1 MPMHSPFADIATAI
15 DEMRSGR
22 MIIVVD
28 DEDRENEGD
37 LTMAAEMVTP
47 EAVNFMAKFGRG
59 LICLAM
65 TPQRLDF
72 LGLGLMSAHNSSRFG
87 TAFTESIDALGRG
100 VTTGI
105 SAYDRSETIRCA
117 IDPATEP
124 ADLGRPGH
132 IFPLRAQPGGVLVRP
147 GQTEAGVDLARLA
160 GLKPAGVICE
170 IMNDD
175 GSMARVPDLV
185 RFSSEHGMKMITVAE
200 LIRYRLEHD
209 CVIHKTPSAMLPTK
223 YGPLSVTVYGSDFDE
238 EPHVALVF
246 GEPGRSAQ
254 SPLVRLHSRGDGV
267 SAAFLRIAAAR
278 GGVLIGRRSE
288 ICGPGEYRGEDH
300 GVVGV
305 FEQRP
310 SAAIGGECRH
320 ADVLIAARILRDL
333 GVDSIRLLSNSPEP
347 VAGLCLGGVNV
358 VEYVS
363 LPAREPALASKREER
378 MLIGAD

>member
-1 MPMHSPFADIATAI
+1 MPMHSPFADIAMAL
-15 DEMRSGR
+15 DEMRAGR

-37 LTMAAEMVTP
+37 LTMAAEMITP

-65 TPQRLDF
+65 TAERLDF
-72 LGLGLMSAHNSSRFG
+72 LGLGPMSAHNSSRFG

-117 IDPATEP
+117 IDPATDP

-160 GLKPAGVICE
+160 GLTPASVICE

-200 LIRYRLEHD
+200 LIRYRVEHA
-209 CVIHKTPSAMLPTK
+209 CAIHKTPSAMQP
-223 YGPLSVTVYGSDFDE
+223 
-238 EPHVALVF
+238 
-246 GEPGRSAQ
+246 AQ
-254 SPLVRLHSRGDGV
+254 
-267 SAAFLRIAAAR
+267 
-278 GGVLIGRRSE
+278 
-288 ICGPGEYRGEDH
+288 
-300 GVVGV
+300 
-305 FEQRP
+305 
-310 SAAIGGECRH
+310 
-320 ADVLIAARILRDL
+320 
-333 GVDSIRLLSNSPEP
+333 
-347 VAGLCLGGVNV
+347 
-358 VEYVS
+358 
-363 LPAREPALASKREER
+363 R